1 MTDAEYVLKQTNAE
15 RKRIGRGDYNKKR
28 RGGKT
33 VRFPS
38 DNLSRK
44 ERAKLNG
51 EPITYSF
58 AKPLFWG
65 EFLEMPRDIQQSY
78 LDTVKEKFAGLS
90 GPTLAKSLCVKYS
103 TFTSY
108 LSSKDLAFGRVD
120 GKRPREKTFLKTE
133 DGKAWVKWHETY
145 RKESAAKE
153 VVKESVDEVKEEPE
167 IKEEFVKEVEREP
180 VKIENSDGIE
190 DFILALASLRGTG
203 AKITIELTM

>member
-78 LDTVKEKFAGLS
+78 LDTVKEKFVGLS

-108 LSSKDLAFGRVD
+108 LSSKGLAFSRVD

-153 VVKESVDEVKEEPE
+153 VVEESVDEVKEEPE
-167 IKEEFVKEVEREP
+167 IKEEFVKEVERES